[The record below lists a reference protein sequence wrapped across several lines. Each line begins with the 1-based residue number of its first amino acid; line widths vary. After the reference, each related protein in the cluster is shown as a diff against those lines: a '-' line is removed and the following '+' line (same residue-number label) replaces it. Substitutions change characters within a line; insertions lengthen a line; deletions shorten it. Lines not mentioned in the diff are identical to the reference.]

1 MTNKQ
6 IGTSQ
11 LSGQKTDDGEIGE
24 ITKFLREWAAGNKS
38 TLDVMFDRAYKQ
50 LQKAAHEQY
59 RRTSSRGADR
69 PTELVGLVWERL
81 GRINTVPE
89 FVDSRRFYAYCAQIM
104 RNLLIDRIRQD
115 NKDVVSIEG
124 IIDESVLPDL
134 TSMSP
139 ESKVIAL
146 EFVERME
153 KEMPKL
159 YEVYNLK
166 KELGFKDLEISEAL
180 GIAIST
186 IQSRFALA
194 KAWLKQQQTNP
205 TPPAS

>member
-1 MTNKQ
+1 MTDKP
-6 IGTSQ
+6 IQ
-11 LSGQKTDDGEIGE
+11 LSGQTDDAEIGE
-24 ITKFLREWAAGNKS
+24 ITKFLREWAAGNKK
-38 TLDVMFDRAYKQ
+38 TLDVMFDRTYKQ

-81 GRINTVPE
+81 GRINNVPA
-89 FVDSRRFYAYCAQIM
+89 FPDSKRFYAYCAQIM

-115 NKDVVSIEG
+115 KNDVVSIEG
-124 IIDESVLPDL
+124 IIDASVLPDV

-139 ESKVIAL
+139 EYKVMAL

-180 GIAIST
+180 GISIAT

-194 KAWLKQQQTNP
+194 KAWLNQQRNNP
-205 TPPAS
+205 TPPTS